1 MPVYSISHIHGQRST
16 KEKIKMFS
24 SFLNRI
30 YFDDIRKE
38 HISRDSQQYILRRL
52 ETDSK
57 LKSLVT
63 KDSAEMLNQLHIKAS
78 GCFIYLEIILD
89 LIDKQTITLR
99 QIKDIPGTL
108 SGLWLWLAQKLF
120 GKSKYENVRSIL
132 ELLIAFNKPITFNL
146 IYSSLKYRDNKLTP
160 TQLQTRIESLGPLL
174 IKTENGFLPIH
185 ESFLTWSQDVK
196 YSTTRYLCSKV
207 NGHWTLV
214 VYYSKSCLK
223 LKGTYGPGIKGTA
236 EDEYKIQTKLLSQ
249 HIKQCNLT
257 EEQGKSYYIPA
268 GVYCIYTSTIQ
279 Y

>member
-1 MPVYSISHIHGQRST
+1 MESLLQNKRFFCREWAFQKIGSCLENKESKRNGFIITGSPGSGKTAFLTELCYPTSRTNEKHVGSILAKYFLISSSNETKTISHFIKSISSQINKKIKNLNLPNKDEDIQSLIKKWNQILNLAAIPDRKHLLVVDALDLSDDVLNIILCLQFPKWIMPVYSISHIHGQRST

-108 SGLWLWLAQKLF
+108 SG
-120 GKSKYENVRSIL
+120 
-132 ELLIAFNKPITFNL
+132 T
-146 IYSSLKYRDNKLTP
+146 TP
-160 TQLQTRIESLGPLL
+160 LPL
-174 IKTENGFLPIH
+174 
-185 ESFLTWSQDVK
+185 
-196 YSTTRYLCSKV
+196 
-207 NGHWTLV
+207 
-214 VYYSKSCLK
+214 
-223 LKGTYGPGIKGTA
+223 
-236 EDEYKIQTKLLSQ
+236 
-249 HIKQCNLT
+249 
-257 EEQGKSYYIPA
+257 
-268 GVYCIYTSTIQ
+268 
-279 Y
+279 